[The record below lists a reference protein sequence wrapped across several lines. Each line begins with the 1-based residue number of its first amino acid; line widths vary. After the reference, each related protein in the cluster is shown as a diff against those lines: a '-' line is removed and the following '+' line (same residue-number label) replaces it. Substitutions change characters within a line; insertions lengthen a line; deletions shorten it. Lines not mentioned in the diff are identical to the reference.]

1 MARKKIAP
9 PPKHFPDK
17 FYAYYDIETKQLLS
31 VTNQKIT
38 LYKDYLEIDFDT
50 YEKLVTGKE
59 KFSDYL
65 LGLVDEGYV
74 TSLQLVA
81 LKETATRFKN
91 TMLDVI
97 KEQPATTGE
106 TPELLVE
113 WHESNKVWNFFLSVD
128 GQSRF
133 KHKTNNEKLLFFVI
147 LETDYNFL
155 IRTIVLDKQQLCV
168 NECVGVAFEHAL
180 ELDISKIS
188 IATTLVFRSKQLRI
202 AHDNN

>member
-38 LYKDYLEIDFDT
+38 LYKDYLEIDFCT

-65 LGLVDEGYV
+65 LGLVDEGYD
-74 TSLQLVA
+74 TSLQIVRIG
-81 LKETATRFKN
+81 ETAPKFKN
-91 TMLDVI
+91 TMLEVVTESPNDN
-97 KEQPATTGE
+97 
-106 TPELLVE
+106 PELLVE
-113 WHESNKVWNFFLSVD
+113 WHETNKVWNFFLSPD
-128 GQSRF
+128 GQARL
-133 KHKTNNEKLLFFVI
+133 KNKTDIEKLLFFVI

-155 IRTIVLDKQQLCV
+155 IRTIIIDKQKLCV
-168 NECVGVAFEHAL
+168 NECVGISFEHNL

>member
-38 LYKDYLEIDFDT
+38 LYKDYLEIDFNT

-65 LGLVDEGYV
+65 LGLVDEGCD
-74 TSLQLVA
+74 TSLQIVRIG
-81 LKETATRFKN
+81 ETAPKFKN
-91 TMLDVI
+91 TMLEVVTESPNDN
-97 KEQPATTGE
+97 
-106 TPELLVE
+106 PELLVE
-113 WHESNKVWNFFLSVD
+113 WHETNKVWNFFLSPD
-128 GQSRF
+128 GQARL
-133 KHKTNNEKLLFFVI
+133 KNKTDIEKLLFFVI

-155 IRTIVLDKQQLCV
+155 IRTIIIDKQKLCV
-168 NECVGVAFEHAL
+168 NECVGISFEHNL

>member
-9 PPKHFPDK
+9 APKHFPDT

-38 LYKDYLEIDFDT
+38 LYKDYLEIDFAT

-65 LGLVDEGYV
+65 LGLVDEGDA

-81 LKETATRFKN
+81 LKETAPRFKN

-97 KEQPATTGE
+97 KEQPVTDTI
-106 TPELLVE
+106 PELLVE
-113 WHESNKVWNFFLSVD
+113 WHESNKVWNFFLSID
-128 GQSRF
+128 GQTRF
-133 KHKTNNEKLLFFVI
+133 KKTNYEKLLFFVI

-155 IRTIVLDKQQLCV
+155 VRTIVVDKQELCE
-168 NECVGVAFEHAL
+168 NICVGVAFEHAL
-180 ELDISKIS
+180 ELDISKIN
-188 IATTLVFRSKQLRI
+188 ITTTFIFRSKQLRI
-202 AHDNN
+202 ANDNN

>member
-9 PPKHFPDK
+9 PPKYFPDT

-38 LYKDYLEIDFDT
+38 LYKDFLEIDFAT

-65 LGLVDEGYV
+65 LGLVDEGDD

-81 LKETATRFKN
+81 LKETAPRFKN
-91 TMLDVI
+91 TMLDII
-97 KEQPATTGE
+97 KEQPVT

-113 WHESNKVWNFFLSVD
+113 WHESNKVWNFFLSID
-128 GQSRF
+128 GQNRF
-133 KHKTNNEKLLFFVI
+133 KHKTDHEKLLFFVI

-155 IRTIVLDKQQLCV
+155 VRTIVVDKQELCT
-168 NECVGVAFEHAL
+168 NTCVGVAFEQAL
-180 ELDISKIS
+180 ELDISKIN

-202 AHDNN
+202 ANDNN